1 MTTYDYL
8 KSTSEDR
15 LGIKI
20 TTDEYI
26 YNKISMLYTKF
37 DADIVRDTFKLK
49 IAQYNR
55 ETQFRIKFAAITN
68 SSEVY
73 DSEFDG
79 YIGLAPYT

>member
-1 MTTYDYL
+1 
-8 KSTSEDR
+8 
-15 LGIKI
+15 
-20 TTDEYI
+20 
-26 YNKISMLYTKF
+26 MLYTKF